1 MTSFA
6 MFIVQQPNKSRN
18 EECPASA
25 LGIIIFEVAEFKHQ
39 LMTCLGV
46 LIYSEAALFYS
57 SPNPKLGRDGPT
69 LLEQGLQVQPAEVG
83 SAGTS

>member
-1 MTSFA
+1 

-46 LIYSEAALFYS
+46 LIYSEVALFYS
-57 SPNPKLGRDGPT
+57 FAESKFREGRGDIV
-69 LLEQGLQVQPAEVG
+69 E
-83 SAGTS
+83 SRTSRFSQQR